1 MRIFP
6 DDAIAVVVDIQERL
20 FPHIHQHEQLE
31 HNTRIL
37 LQGLIALEIPIII
50 SQQYTKGLGE
60 TIDSIRA
67 LLPDINP
74 IEKIT
79 FSCCGSDD
87 FLRTLYGHGR
97 DTVILCGIETHVCVQ
112 QTALDLLENGYMPVI
127 VEDCVSSRRANDKH
141 VAIERMRHEDAIVT
155 TCESL
160 LFELCER
167 AGTDVFKRISQ
178 LVK

>member
-6 DDAIAVVVDIQERL
+6 NDTVAVVVDIQERL
-20 FPHIHQHEQLE
+20 FPHIHQSEQLE

-37 LQGLIALEIPIII
+37 VQGLQALDIPIVL

-60 TIDSIRA
+60 TIPGVRE

-74 IEKIT
+74 IEKIS

-87 FLRTLYGHGR
+87 FLRTLYGYGR
-97 DTVILCGIETHVCVQ
+97 DTVVLFGIETHVCVM

-127 VEDCVSSRRANDKH
+127 VEDCVSSRRANDKQ

-155 TCESL
+155 TYESL
-160 LFELCER
+160 LFELCAE

>member
-6 DDAIAVVVDIQERL
+6 NDTVAVVVDMQERL
-20 FPHIHQHEQLE
+20 FPHIYEHEQVE
-31 HNTRIL
+31 RTTRIL
-37 LQGLIALEIPIII
+37 VQGLLALDIPMVI

-60 TIDSIRA
+60 TIPSVRE
-67 LLPDINP
+67 LLPAINP

-97 DTVILCGIETHVCVQ
+97 DTVILLGIETHVCVL
-112 QTALDLLENGYMPVI
+112 QTALDLLENGYMPVV
-127 VEDCVSSRRANDKH
+127 VEDCVSSRRANDKRI
-141 VAIERMRHEDAIVT
+141 AIERIRHEDAIVT

-160 LFELCER
+160 LFELCAE
-167 AGTDVFKRISQ
+167 AGTAVFKRISQ